1 MNKQI
6 FNIPNC
12 ITMLRMIGT
21 VSLIFIT
28 PLSVP
33 FFIVYTLSG
42 ISDALDGTIARLTKT
57 ETAFGKRLDSIA
69 DLAFYAVMLIK
80 IFPILWA
87 KLPHSIWYWVGLVI
101 AMRLLFYTIGL
112 IKTKQFPS
120 YHSIINKLTGF
131 ILFSVPYVLNT
142 LFFTPYCWGICLI
155 SSIGTLQDISQLT
168 SKKAK
173 TATTK

>member
-12 ITMLRMIGT
+12 ITILRIIGT
-21 VSLIFIT
+21 ASLIFIT

-33 FFIVYTLSG
+33 FFIIYTVSG
-42 ISDALDGTIARLTKT
+42 ISDVLDGTIARLTKN
-57 ETAFGKRLDSIA
+57 ETTFGKRLDSIA

-80 IFPILWA
+80 TFPILWF
-87 KLPHSIWYWVGLVI
+87 KLPHSIWYWVSLVI
-101 AMRLLFYTIGL
+101 VMRLLFYIMGL
-112 IKTKQFPS
+112 IKYGHVPS
-120 YHSIINKLTGF
+120 SHSIVNKLTGF
-131 ILFSVPYVLNT
+131 VLFCVPYILNAV
-142 LFFTPYCWGICLI
+142 FFTPYCWGICLI